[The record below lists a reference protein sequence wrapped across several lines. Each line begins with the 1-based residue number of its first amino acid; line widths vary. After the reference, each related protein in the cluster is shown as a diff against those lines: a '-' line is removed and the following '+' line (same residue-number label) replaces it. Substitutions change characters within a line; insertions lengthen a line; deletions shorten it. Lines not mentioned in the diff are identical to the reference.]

1 MLLSVGRRKHWR
13 FFELRNLS
21 ILFVA
26 TTLIVQS
33 FCLENAEK
41 AENAENADNVE
52 SDKTK
57 NAFTIR
63 FDADVNIGKHNHY
76 SYRKFFEKDIRN
88 SINILTI
95 KTFVYF
101 NKCVRNA
108 DLKIPNSDNYQYFP
122 QKLAGLEIFLLL
134 LHSRKYLILR
144 IAVI

>member
-41 AENAENADNVE
+41 AENVEKAENAENADNVE

-63 FDADVNIGKHNHY
+63 FDADVNIGKHNH
-76 SYRKFFEKDIRN
+76 
-88 SINILTI
+88 
-95 KTFVYF
+95 
-101 NKCVRNA
+101 
-108 DLKIPNSDNYQYFP
+108 
-122 QKLAGLEIFLLL
+122 
-134 LHSRKYLILR
+134 
-144 IAVI
+144 

>member
-41 AENAENADNVE
+41 AEKAENVE

-63 FDADVNIGKHNHY
+63 FDADVNIGKHNH
-76 SYRKFFEKDIRN
+76 
-88 SINILTI
+88 
-95 KTFVYF
+95 
-101 NKCVRNA
+101 
-108 DLKIPNSDNYQYFP
+108 
-122 QKLAGLEIFLLL
+122 
-134 LHSRKYLILR
+134 
-144 IAVI
+144 